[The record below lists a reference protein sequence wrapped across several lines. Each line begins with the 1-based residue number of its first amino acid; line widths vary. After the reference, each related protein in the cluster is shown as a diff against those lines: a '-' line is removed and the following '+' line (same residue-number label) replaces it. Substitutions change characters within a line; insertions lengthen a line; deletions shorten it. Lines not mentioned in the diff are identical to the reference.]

1 MMTNASSIRRVADA
15 HLVSAKLL
23 YRQGQYLRAT
33 YLGGY
38 SVELHL
44 KARIVELLDLPDLY
58 TPQGG

>member
-1 MMTNASSIRRVADA
+1 MMTNASSIRRIADA

-23 YRQGQYLRAT
+23 YQQGQYLRAT

-44 KARIVELLDLPDLY
+44 KARIVELLDFPD
-58 TPQGG
+58 